1 MLPEILTETLMGMYQ
16 VLFCKNTESTAVKL
30 GQIFN
35 ESILTVFDKGLTF
48 FFAKL
53 GKLREQLKENSY
65 QDLFVL
71 KHTKYRSSSPQM
83 A

>member
-1 MLPEILTETLMGMYQ
+1 MGMYQ
-16 VLFCKNTESTAVKL
+16 VLFCKNTKSTAVKL

-35 ESILTVFDKGLTF
+35 ENILIVLDKGLTF

-53 GKLREQLKENSY
+53 GKLWEQLKENGY